1 MKYISIKE
9 PGGPDVL
16 AIADGPRPEPRQG
29 QVLIR
34 VMAAGVNRPDL
45 MQRAGRYPPPPGASE
60 VPGLE
65 VAGEVIE
72 VYGDV
77 LTPKPGDLVCALVTG
92 GGYAEYT
99 VADAGLC
106 LPVPESL
113 TAVDAA
119 AIPET
124 FFTVWSNVFDRGRL
138 KSGESLLVHGGSS
151 GIGTTAIQL
160 AREFHA
166 RVFTTAGSVEKCR
179 ACEELGAE
187 QSINYKEKDFVTEL
201 LDATAGLG
209 VDVILDM
216 VAGEYINRNIKIAA
230 EDGRIVLIAGLEG
243 FKSEINFLPVM
254 LKRLTITGSTLRPRP
269 VEFKAAIAQNLKK
282 SVWPLLEQGKV
293 KPVIYKTF
301 PLERAGEAHQLM
313 ESGSHIGKLVLTIE

>member
-1 MKYISIKE
+1 MK
-9 PGGPDVL
+9 
-16 AIADGPRPEPRQG
+16 AIVVQTE
-29 QVLIR
+29 LE
-34 VMAAGVNRPDL
+34 NRPLAWREAPSPEYGADEVLVDIHATALNRADL
-45 MQRAGRYPPPPGASE
+45 MQRAGNYPPPPGA
-60 VPGLE
+60 PDILGLE
-65 VAGEVIE
+65 MAGRIAAVGSNVTGWNI
-72 VYGDV
+72 GDR
-77 LTPKPGDLVCALVTG
+77 VCALLPG
-92 GGYAEYT
+92 GGYAGQ
-99 VADAGLC
+99 VA
-106 LPVPESL
+106 VPAPMLMPIPDDWSFEQ
-113 TAVDAA
+113 AA

-138 KSGESLLVHGGSS
+138 KGGESLLVHGGSS

-160 AREFHA
+160 AREYHA
-166 RVFTTAGSVEKCR
+166 RVFTTAGSLEKCR

-216 VAGEYINRNIKIAA
+216 VAGEYINRNIKLAA

-254 LKRLTITGSTLRPRP
+254 LKRLTITGSTLRPRKA
-269 VEFKAAIAQNLKK
+269 EFKAAIAQNLKQ

-301 PLERAGEAHQLM
+301 PLERAGEAHLLM